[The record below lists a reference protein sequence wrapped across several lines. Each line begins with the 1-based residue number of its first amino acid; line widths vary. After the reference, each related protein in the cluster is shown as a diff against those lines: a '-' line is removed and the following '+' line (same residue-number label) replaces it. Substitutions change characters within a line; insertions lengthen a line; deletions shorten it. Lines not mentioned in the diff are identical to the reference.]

1 MNKITDEALDLSDEP
16 TGGSIQKLIGEELYH
31 ELCTTLGGR
40 RLYLPL
46 NPGPSSPISVSI
58 GFKAAV
64 RVCAVW
70 GGMMFDVP
78 LNARKHEVIRRLDA
92 QGLTCVQIAHK
103 IRVTRQTVMRVLK
116 KSPPAPKPDLFTIT
130 SKK

>member
-1 MNKITDEALDLSDEP
+1 MNEITDDALDLSDEP
-16 TGGSIQKLIGEELYH
+16 TGGSIQRLIGDELYH
-31 ELCTTLGGR
+31 EFCTQLGGR

-46 NPGPSSPISVSI
+46 NPGPSSPISASI
-58 GFKAAV
+58 GLNAAV
-64 RVCAVW
+64 RVCAVY
-70 GGMMFDVP
+70 GGMTLDVP

-116 KSPPAPKPDLFTIT
+116 KTPSAPKPDLFSIP